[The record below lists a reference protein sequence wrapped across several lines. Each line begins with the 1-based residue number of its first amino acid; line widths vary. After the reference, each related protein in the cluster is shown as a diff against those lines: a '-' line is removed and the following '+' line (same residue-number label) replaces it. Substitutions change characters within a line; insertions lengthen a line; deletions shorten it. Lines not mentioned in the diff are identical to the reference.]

1 MRCVVLLAVATT
13 GACAPL
19 VDASYTGE
27 PLFRLEGTLA
37 EAMRPHAA
45 DAMLA
50 LMWQDPRTAGGPGV
64 EAAAIPFA
72 LDALGSFTAEVP
84 AQPPAA
90 AWFGFDDGGPRL
102 GEAYLHVV
110 THVPVTAAAFDLGS
124 DPVHALVY
132 AERDVAGGAASDYLG
147 GDVAA
152 GYHLRRFTITDEP
165 VAAQRQLIARCVAN
179 VGDEVACA
187 ARRAYR
193 LEPVADTTALRLILR
208 VR

>member
-1 MRCVVLLAVATT
+1 MKCAVLLAVAAS
-13 GACAPL
+13 ACDPL
-19 VDASYTGE
+19 VDVGYTGR
-27 PLFRLEGTLA
+27 PLFTLEGTLA
-37 EAMRPHAA
+37 EPMRPHAV
-45 DAMLA
+45 DAKLA
-50 LMWQDPRTAGGPGV
+50 LLWQDPRTAGGPGV
-64 EAAAIPFA
+64 EAAAIPFG

-110 THVPVTAAAFDLGS
+110 THVPVAMTEFDLGS
-124 DPVHALVY
+124 DPVHVLVY
-132 AERDVAGGAASDYLG
+132 AERDVVGGAASDYLG

-152 GYHLRRFTITDEP
+152 GYHLRRFTVTTDAG
-165 VAAQRQLIARCVAN
+165 AAQRELIARCVAN
-179 VGDEVACA
+179 TGDPIACA

-193 LEPVADTTALRLILR
+193 LDAVDDATALRIVPR